1 MALTPMD
8 IHNKEFS
15 RSFRG
20 YDDDEV
26 DQFLDEIVEDF
37 ERLYKENIELKDR
50 LEMLAQQISN
60 YKTMENALKETLVTA
75 QKAANDV
82 SESAQRKS
90 DLIMSEAEAKADRII
105 EDANSKVI
113 GIKKEFEENKKQI
126 QVFKTRFKSLLE
138 TQLELL
144 QQELPTYEEIVD
156 VESLPKG

>member
-26 DQFLDEIVEDF
+26 DQFLDEIVEEF
-37 ERLYKENIELKDR
+37 ERLYKDNIELKDR
-50 LEMLAQQISN
+50 LGMLADQISN
-60 YKTMENALKETLVTA
+60 YKTMENTLKETLVTA

-82 SESAQRKS
+82 SESAQKKS
-90 DLIMSEAEAKADRII
+90 DLIISEAESKAGKII
-105 EDANSKVI
+105 EDANNRVI
-113 GIKKEFEENKKQI
+113 EIKREFEEYRKQM
-126 QVFKTRFKSLLE
+126 QVFRTRFKSLLE

-144 QQELPTYEEIVD
+144 QQEIPTYEGIDED
-156 VESLPKG
+156 VLPKG